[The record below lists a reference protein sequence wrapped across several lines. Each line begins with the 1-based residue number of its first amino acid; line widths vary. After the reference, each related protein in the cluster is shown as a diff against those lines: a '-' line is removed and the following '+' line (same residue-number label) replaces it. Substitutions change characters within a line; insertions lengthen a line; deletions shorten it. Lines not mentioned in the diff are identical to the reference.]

1 MSRIE
6 EQKNVSND
14 KVDQVVADYESEGAT
29 VEKIKQADGNW
40 TVRAT
45 FPD

>member
-6 EQKNVSND
+6 EQKNVPDSEV
-14 KVDQVVADYESEGAT
+14 KQVVSDYESEGAT
-29 VEKIKQADGNW
+29 VEQIFQSDGNW
-40 TVRAT
+40 TVRAI